1 MRKLFLVAVLAFL
14 LIGCKEDT
22 VVIATEEAEVT
33 TTEVTVMT
41 EAPLPPSVSPL
52 ASEHFL
58 EPFDDYS
65 WEREFDAEYVMI
77 HFTSAVMLSRDD
89 PYNIETVRKIFEDGG
104 ISIHYLIDRDGS
116 IYCYMPETRAAWHAG
131 KGTLADDERLT
142 NKMNKYSVGIE
153 LLAIGSEND
162 MAQYLSKEE
171 YRLIDASL
179 IGYTDAQYESL
190 AKLVNDVCE
199 RNSIPFDRDHIIG
212 HEEYN
217 PQKSDPGELF
227 DWERLVK

>member
-1 MRKLFLVAVLAFL
+1 MKRFFLIAVLAFL
-14 LIGCKEDT
+14 LVGCEKEASVMATEDT
-22 VVIATEEAEVT
+22 AVT

-41 EAPLPPSVSPL
+41 EAPLPLCVSPL

-58 EPFDDYS
+58 EPLDDYS
-65 WEREFDAEYVMI
+65 WEREFDTEYVMI
-77 HFTSAVMLSRDD
+77 HFTSAVMLSRDN
-89 PYNIETVRKIFEDGG
+89 PYDIAAMRKIFEDGG
-104 ISIHYLIDRDGS
+104 VSIHYLIDREGG

-131 KGTLADDERLT
+131 KGTFADDERLT
-142 NKMNKYSVGIE
+142 DKMNKYSVGIE

-162 MAQYLSKEE
+162 MAQYLSKGE
-171 YRLIDASL
+171 YRSLDKSL

-190 AKLVNDVCE
+190 SRLVKDICE

-217 PQKSDPGELF
+217 LQKSDPGELF
-227 DWERLVK
+227 DWDRLVK